1 MPSIHIRVFFYLI
14 LSLSNYIEMCISK
27 EGVDLKAYNHYITP
41 IELQTKVFL

>member
-27 EGVDLKAYNHYITP
+27 EGVDLKANHYIP
-41 IELQTKVFL
+41 SNYKLKYSYK